1 MFKIL
6 NKKKTI
12 TFVIFSRANYNSI
25 KSVIDEV
32 KKNKKDFTYKIIVGA
47 SAVGKKFGNIIN
59 LIKKDGFKVHFE
71 INNIVESNGLES
83 MVKTCLRN
91 VGLSR
96 DF

>member
-47 SAVGKKFGNIIN
+47 SAVG
-59 LIKKDGFKVHFE
+59 
-71 INNIVESNGLES
+71 
-83 MVKTCLRN
+83 
-91 VGLSR
+91 
-96 DF
+96 

>member
-47 SAVGKKFGNIIN
+47 SAVGKKFGNII
-59 LIKKDGFKVHFE
+59 KKLKVMLFLLLE
-71 INNIVESNGLES
+71 IDL
-83 MVKTCLRN
+83 KPWQPQ
-91 VGLSR
+91 
-96 DF
+96 